1 MLCSNVHILWRP
13 YRPTWRGSKRVITTV
28 NFVRMSRFLRYCRFL
43 GICTIHFL
51 PIFFF
56 ALFVKTF
63 EDETNESEKENENEK
78 LEMTL
83 SFYDLNVLD
92 LFSLSNWNSV
102 TVQFMK
108 CMHNILVQFY
118 GRFRFREKI
127 RHFSSSHFVCYLGLW
142 LFSWTNIMTVYFHL
156 YAVFWQKCK
165 HDLL

>member
-1 MLCSNVHILWRP
+1 M
-13 YRPTWRGSKRVITTV
+13 ITTV

-102 TVQFMK
+102 TVQFFFV
-108 CMHNILVQFY
+108 C
-118 GRFRFREKI
+118 
-127 RHFSSSHFVCYLGLW
+127 VCYLVQL
-142 LFSWTNIMTVYFHL
+142 
-156 YAVFWQKCK
+156 
-165 HDLL
+165 